1 MAAPSSPCGDP
12 ASAAGHQDVHGG
24 VEAMASGGTGRWQ
37 QGTKV
42 SGPPLIAAAA
52 DRNRRHPLE
61 LERAGSRPPACVPP
75 GGRTGG
81 PPGRVGISAWF
92 WPAARIRQKIPTRQ
106 KMPFCGLPTDP
117 AGRVAPVQNGDTTRA
132 GARAIRLVGSG
143 GTGPDAIGGRPVD
156 LHNYA
161 ALYPIMDARFCRDER
176 DCGRGFLSGVVWP
189 APGAAGAGSAPDVSP
204 CFLCVVWL
212 VRVRRAAWFLRV
224 LQEMLVLRD
233 IPEVP
238 GRLMGDGRAVCP

>member
-1 MAAPSSPCGDP
+1 VTSGRPSGAKYKLLKVPCRLLRSRVRPSQTSSKTKTLLLESKAASVPR
-12 ASAAGHQDVHGG
+12 SA
-24 VEAMASGGTGRWQ
+24 
-37 QGTKV
+37 
-42 SGPPLIAAAA
+42 
-52 DRNRRHPLE
+52 RRV
-61 LERAGSRPPACVPP
+61 ASRPSRPWCTVVGPRRSPDRGPRRGRLVACAPHGTAAQPAYLCTTPH
-75 GGRTGG
+75 
-81 PPGRVGISAWF
+81 
-92 WPAARIRQKIPTRQ
+92 
-106 KMPFCGLPTDP
+106 D
-117 AGRVAPVQNGDTTRA
+117 GDTL
-132 GARAIRLVGSG
+132 I
-143 GTGPDAIGGRPVD
+143 
-156 LHNYA
+156 
-161 ALYPIMDARFCRDER
+161 CRDER

>member
-1 MAAPSSPCGDP
+1 MP
-12 ASAAGHQDVHGG
+12 
-24 VEAMASGGTGRWQ
+24 
-37 QGTKV
+37 
-42 SGPPLIAAAA
+42 I
-52 DRNRRHPLE
+52 
-61 LERAGSRPPACVPP
+61 
-75 GGRTGG
+75 RT
-81 PPGRVGISAWF
+81 
-92 WPAARIRQKIPTRQ
+92 
-106 KMPFCGLPTDP
+106 
-117 AGRVAPVQNGDTTRA
+117 
-132 GARAIRLVGSG
+132 AIRTTYRIL
-143 GTGPDAIGGRPVD
+143 I
-156 LHNYA
+156 
-161 ALYPIMDARFCRDER
+161 CRDER